1 MEHQPAPS
9 HKPSLTDLEKEM
21 LKLPQVE
28 CSVIHRFG
36 PGLYIRELHMPAD
49 TLAIGHYQRFEHMNI
64 FLKGRI
70 TMLNED
76 KNVELTA
83 PMIFSAPPGQKM
95 GYVHEDVV
103 WLNVYP
109 TDEKDVETLEKTYL
123 DKNENWKHANKL
135 NRLQRGQRF
144 LDTDDYKKLLTE
156 FGIDE
161 NTARAQSENIEDQID
176 MPIGNYKFLVS
187 KSGIEG
193 KGVFASGGIVPGEE
207 IGPARINGKR
217 TPLGRYT
224 NHSVSSNAKM
234 IEVGKDIYLVATKNI
249 SGCYGG
255 FAGEEIT
262 TDYRKNL
269 KLIGVEKCHQ

>member
-1 MEHQPAPS
+1 MTSQLEAK
-9 HKPSLTDLEKEM
+9 KPSLTDIEKEM

-83 PMIFSAPPGQKM
+83 PMIFTAPPGQKM
-95 GYVHEDVV
+95 GYVHEDIV

-123 DKNENWKHANKL
+123 DKDENWKHADKL
-135 NRLQRGQRF
+135 DRLQRGQMF
-144 LDTDDYKKLLTE
+144 LDTEDYQKLLTE

-161 NTARAQSENIEDQID
+161 DTARTQSENLEDQID

-193 KGVFASGGIVPGEE
+193 KGVFASSGITPGEE

-224 NHSVSSNAKM
+224 NHSISSNAKM
-234 IEVGKDIYLVATKNI
+234 IEVGKDIYLVAKKNI

-269 KLIGVEKCHQ
+269 KLIGVEKCQQ